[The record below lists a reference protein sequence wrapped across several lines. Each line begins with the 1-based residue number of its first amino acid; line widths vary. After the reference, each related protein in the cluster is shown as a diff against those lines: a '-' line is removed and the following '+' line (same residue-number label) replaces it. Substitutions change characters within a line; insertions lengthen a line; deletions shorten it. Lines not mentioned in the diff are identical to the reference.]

1 MAPEFSTLYSEPCTL
16 NLHTLGIDVTLGTA
30 LKNAIAALAAS
41 SPTPRLDAE
50 VLVMHVCRIGRSELI
65 THSETALTGDQQS
78 KLEGLLARR
87 QRGEPVAYITGTRE
101 FWSMELDVTPGTLIP
116 RPETEL
122 LVEKALEHIPRDAEW
137 TIADLGTG
145 SGAIA
150 LVIAKERPRCR
161 VMATDISLAALE
173 VAGPNAK
180 KIGLTNVDFRAGDW
194 FAPLVG
200 ETFDML
206 VSNPPYI
213 RADDPHLKQGDL
225 RFEPV
230 TALVAGDDG
239 LDAIRHIAQHAREF
253 LKPDGWLLFEH
264 GWDQAEA
271 IGEYL
276 RQQGY
281 RDIVCHTDLAGQ
293 TRVAGGRR

>member
-1 MAPEFSTLYSEPCTL
+1 MHMNSKS
-16 NLHTLGIDVTLGTA
+16 GIRNQESVVVSVGTA

-50 VLVMHVCRIGRSELI
+50 VLVMHACGIGRSELI
-65 THSETALTGDQQS
+65 TRHDVALNDEQQN

-101 FWSMELDVTPGTLIP
+101 FWSMELDVSPATLIP

-122 LVEKALEHIPRDAEW
+122 LVEKALEHIPRDAAW

-145 SGAIA
+145 CGAIA
-150 LVIAKERPRCR
+150 LAIAKERLRCR
-161 VMATDISLAALE
+161 MVATDNSPAALQ
-173 VAGPNAK
+173 VARYNAK
-180 KIGLTNVDFRAGDW
+180 KFGLTNIEFHEGDW
-194 FAPLVG
+194 FAALADA
-200 ETFDML
+200 TFDMIL
-206 VSNPPYI
+206 SNPPYI
-213 RADDPHLKQGDL
+213 RAGDPHLKQGDV
-225 RFEPV
+225 RFEPA
-230 TALVAGDDG
+230 TALVAGTEG
-239 LDAIRHIAQHAREF
+239 FDAIRHIARHAREF

-271 IGEYL
+271 IGDYL

-281 RDIVCHTDLAGQ
+281 RDIVCHTDLTGHA
-293 TRVAGGRR
+293 RVAGARR